1 MSSARKEAKI
11 KIEKS
16 FISSFQGQNDPTDIS
31 IANNEK
37 EKKINKKM
45 LNTPCF
51 DIQSKVSLSRK
62 SSAVEEWVEDQ
73 NKYLDQGIL
82 VSLYS

>member
-31 IANNEK
+31 IANTEK
-37 EKKINKKM
+37 VKNKTKK
-45 LNTPCF
+45 C
-51 DIQSKVSLSRK
+51 
-62 SSAVEEWVEDQ
+62 
-73 NKYLDQGIL
+73 
-82 VSLYS
+82 